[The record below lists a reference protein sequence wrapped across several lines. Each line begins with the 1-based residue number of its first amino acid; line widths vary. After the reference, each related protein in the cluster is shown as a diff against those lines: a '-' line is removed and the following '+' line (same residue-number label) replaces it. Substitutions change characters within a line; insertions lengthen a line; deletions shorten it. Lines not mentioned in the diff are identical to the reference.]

1 MSTSSVV
8 PGVPTTNVPQ
18 IVFTPQG
25 PIIPSD
31 TDILAGSQEDINTA
45 FGGGVNPQLSTPQ
58 GQLASSQAAVISD
71 KDSEIALICNQVDP
85 QYATGRFQDAIARI
99 YFLTRH
105 PATSTVVTGVILV
118 GLVGTVIK
126 AGTLAQDT
134 NQNKYVL
141 TADVTIPASG
151 STTGSFQNIVTG
163 PIPCVAGSLTK
174 VYQTVPGWDAVT
186 NPSDGTL
193 GQNVESPAAFEFR
206 RQQSV
211 AINGRGTVP
220 SIYGNV
226 FAVANVLDAYAI
238 DNPSGLTVNKG
249 STNYPLAPH
258 SLYVA
263 VLGGS
268 AQDIAQAMWEKKDDG
283 CDYSAH
289 PVGQSPVPGQGSVA
303 TQTVIDP
310 SGYSFPQPSYE
321 VSFIIPAPLPI
332 FFAVSIINLPS
343 LPSNIVAL
351 IQAAIIAQFSGTNG
365 AVMARIGSLILATSF
380 FGPVA
385 ASAPNVL
392 IVSVAV
398 GTSASPTGTQVQVGI
413 DQTPTISAAHIA
425 VTLV

>member
-1 MSTSSVV
+1 MSLSS
-8 PGVPTTNVPQ
+8 NVPQ

-25 PIIPSD
+25 PIIPND
-31 TDILAGSQEDINTA
+31 TDILAGVQEDYNTA
-45 FGGGVNPQLSTPQ
+45 FGGGLNPQLSTPQ
-58 GQLASSQAAVISD
+58 GQLASSQAACISD

-85 QYATGRFQDAIARI
+85 QFATGRFQDAIGRI

-105 PATSTVVTGVILV
+105 PATATVVSCIVV
-118 GLVGTVIK
+118 GLVGTVIP

-134 NQNKYVL
+134 SGNSYTL
-141 TADVTIPASG
+141 TAAVTIPSSG
-151 STTGSFQNIVTG
+151 STIASFQNILTG
-163 PIPCVAGSLTK
+163 PIPCLAGTLTQ
-174 VYQTVPGWDAVT
+174 VYQAVAGWDAIT
-186 NPSDGTL
+186 NAADGIL
-193 GQNVESPAAFEFR
+193 GQNVETPAAFEFR

-226 FAVANVLDAYAI
+226 FAVPNVLDAYAI
-238 DNPSGLTVNKG
+238 DNPSGLTVDKG

-263 VLGGS
+263 VLGGI
-268 AQDIAQAMWEKKDDG
+268 AQDVLQAMWNKKDDG

-289 PVGQSPVPGQGSVA
+289 PVGQSPVPGEGSVV
-303 TQTVIDP
+303 TGTVIDP
-310 SGYSFPQPSYE
+310 SGYSFPQPSYQ
-321 VSFIIPAPLPI
+321 VSYIIPGALPI
-332 FFAVSIINLPS
+332 FFAVSIVNLPS
-343 LPSNIVAL
+343 LPSNIVSL

-398 GTSASPTGTQVQVGI
+398 GTSASPTGTSVQVGI
-413 DQTPTISAAHIA
+413 DQTPTISAGNIV
-425 VTLV
+425 VTLT

>member
-1 MSTSSVV
+1 MSPSSPI

-18 IVFTPQG
+18 IQFTPQG
-25 PIIPSD
+25 LVIPPD
-31 TDILAGSQEDINTA
+31 ADILAGRQEDINTA

-58 GQLASSQAAVISD
+58 GQIASSDAAIISD
-71 KDSEIALICNQVDP
+71 KNSEIALVCNQVDP

-99 YFLTRH
+99 YFLTRQ
-105 PATSTVVTGVILV
+105 PATATVVLCVVI
-118 GLVGTVIK
+118 GLAGTVIP

-134 NQNKYVL
+134 NGNSYTLQ
-141 TADVTIPASG
+141 AAVTIPSSG
-151 STTGSFQNIVTG
+151 STTAEFQNILTG
-163 PIPCVAGSLTK
+163 PIPCLSGTLTQ
-174 VYQTVPGWDAVT
+174 VYQVVAGWDAIT

-193 GQNVESPAAFEFR
+193 GTNVESPAAFEFR

-220 SIYGNV
+220 AIYGNV
-226 FAVANVLDAYAI
+226 FAVPNVLDAYAI
-238 DNPSGLTVNKG
+238 DNPSGLTVDSG

-263 VLGGS
+263 VLGGI
-268 AQDIAQAMWEKKDDG
+268 AQDVLQAMWDKKDDG

-289 PVGQSPVPGQGSVA
+289 PVAQSPVPGQGSVV
-303 TQTVIDP
+303 TGTVIDP
-310 SGYSFPQPSYE
+310 SGYSFPQPSYQ
-321 VSFIIPAPLPI
+321 VSYIIPGALPI

-343 LPSNIVAL
+343 LPSNIVSL

-398 GTSASPTGTQVQVGI
+398 GTAANPTGTSVQVGI
-413 DQTPTISAAHIA
+413 DQTPTITADNIS
-425 VTLV
+425 VTLT

>member
-1 MSTSSVV
+1 MSPFS
-8 PGVPTTNVPQ
+8 VPTTNVPP

-25 PIIPSD
+25 LTIPTD
-31 TDILAGSQEDINTA
+31 TDILAGVQEDMNTA
-45 FGGGVNPQLSTPQ
+45 FGGGLNPQLSTPQ
-58 GQLASSQAAVISD
+58 GQLASSQAAIISD

-99 YFLTRH
+99 YFLERD
-105 PATSTVVTGVILV
+105 PASATVVLCIVVGAIGAVIP
-118 GLVGTVIK
+118 

-134 NQNKYVL
+134 NSNTYAL
-141 TADVTIPASG
+141 TAAVTIPSSG
-151 STTGSFQNIVTG
+151 STTAQFQNIVTG
-163 PIPCVAGSLTK
+163 PIPCLSGTLTK
-174 VYQTVPGWDAVT
+174 VFQAVDGFDAIS

-193 GQNVESPAAFEFR
+193 GQNVETPAAFEFR

-211 AINGRGTVP
+211 AINGVGTVP

-226 FAVANVLDAYAI
+226 FAVSGVLDAYAI
-238 DNPSGLTVNKG
+238 DNPSGLTVESG

-263 VLGGS
+263 VLGGD
-268 AQDIAQAMWEKKDDG
+268 AAAIAQAIWNKKDTG

-289 PVGQSPVPGQGSVA
+289 PVGQSAVPGEGSVV
-303 TQTVIDP
+303 TENVTDP
-310 SGYSFPQPSYE
+310 SGYSFPQPSYQ
-321 VSFIIPAPLPI
+321 VSYIIPGALPI

-398 GTSASPTGTQVQVGI
+398 GTAANPTDATVQVGI
-413 DQTPTISAAHIA
+413 DQTPTISAANIV
-425 VTLV
+425 VTLT